1 MKKDKIFFGTEG
13 LTSTSANYIANMA
26 KEYYMQ
32 KDKVLEEMQFYSTN
46 VSLIGAS
53 QGHTIECGIS
63 EELFSQIPTMIADIS
78 KAKSLIAWLREALS
92 ARDRLKSEILNM
104 SEADYCKIKGIEA
117 PVMPTKGE
125 VLTEDEYWGSMSIKA
140 RNAYYELE
148 TKCATLGKFIH
159 PNGHYAEERDAAV
172 KKANAPHKVT
182 GTGRDTNIFTYE
194 LTIPLTDI
202 EQQFFDLQ
210 KKHRE
215 YQANLNS
222 LKFECQKAIEQSEA
236 KVNAEYSAASKE
248 YSSKRVAI
256 LAEMREWQQA
266 EITNLGKLKIII
278 PDSLQDIYTKISS
291 LGKKD

>member
-1 MKKDKIFFGTEG
+1 MKKDEIFFGTEG

-32 KDKVLEEMQFYSTN
+32 KNKILEEMQFYSTT
-46 VSLIGAS
+46 VSIIGAT
-53 QGHTIECGIS
+53 QYHVIECGIS
-63 EELFSQIPTMIADIS
+63 NELFSQIPTMIADIS
-78 KAKSLIAWLREALS
+78 KAKSLIAWLREALA

-104 SEADYCKIKGIEA
+104 SETDYCKLKGIDA
-117 PVMPTKGE
+117 PIMPTKGSI
-125 VLTEDEYWGSMSIKA
+125 LTEDEYWGSMSIKA

-172 KKANAPHKVT
+172 KKSNTPHKVT

-210 KKHRE
+210 KKYRE

-222 LKFECQKAIEQSEA
+222 LKFECQNAIEKSEA
-236 KVNAEYSAASKE
+236 KVNAEYTAASRE
-248 YSSKRVAI
+248 YSSKRSAL

-266 EITNLGKLKIII
+266 EIVNISKLKIII
-278 PDSLQDIYTKISS
+278 PDSLQDIYNKISS
-291 LGKKD
+291 LGKKN